1 MTNFKK
7 IEKKLVANG
16 WILVRVNGSH
26 YQFKNPDN
34 PHTITVPNHSSKDV
48 SISVIKNLENVTGLS
63 LRR

>member
-26 YQFKNPDN
+26 YQFKHPDN
-34 PHTITVPNHSSKDV
+34 PHTITVPNHNKKDL
-48 SISVIKNLENVTGLS
+48 SIGVIKNLENVTGLS